1 MSTTDVSYANY
12 TAWNATEY
20 LNEYYSDIMSDEKFC
35 LKFLVAAL
43 QRTPEVPVALDFGS
57 GPIISHILP
66 LVAKAKTV
74 IMSEYLESNCVAV
87 KQWLSGHAEAHNW
100 NPFTQEILRLEG
112 NSSPTAA
119 DIQTREQLARQR
131 VTQVLPG
138 DVQDA
143 NPLGLEKREFFPL
156 VTAHYCAEGISPDLD
171 QWRVYM
177 SNIMSMVKPGGTLI
191 TSSCGSGTF
200 YKVADQYFPSTKLVP
215 QDILN
220 CFWENGFVDLDIRVR
235 QLPEYFSAEQG
246 FFYTIFASGVKSG
259 TEE

>member
-1 MSTTDVSYANY
+1 MSTTNVPYADY
-12 TAWNATEY
+12 TAWNDNEY
-20 LNEYYSDIMSDEKFC
+20 LNEYYADIMSDEQFC
-35 LKFLVAAL
+35 LEFLVAAL
-43 QRTPEVPVALDFGS
+43 QRISEVPVALDFGS

-66 LVAKAKTV
+66 LVAKAQTV
-74 IMSEYLESNCVAV
+74 IMSDYLESNRLTV
-87 KQWLSGHAEAHNW
+87 KQWLSNQAKAHNW

-112 NSSPTAA
+112 NLSPTAA
-119 DIQTREQLARQR
+119 DIQSREQLARQR

-138 DVQDA
+138 DVRDP
-143 NPLGLEKREFFPL
+143 NPLGLDKRESFPL

-177 SNIMSMVKPGGTLI
+177 GNIMSMVKPGGTLI

-200 YKVADQYFPSTKLVP
+200 YKVGEQYFPSTKLEP

-220 CFWENGFVDLDIRVR
+220 CFWENGFIDLDIRVR

-246 FFYTIFASGVKSG
+246 FFYTIFACGVKSG
-259 TEE
+259 TV